1 MRLGMSGGFLP
12 SRMDEFTPETAQR
25 IKELGFS
32 GCFTR
37 FTDDPFEVQPATA
50 HRVRDILA
58 DHGLTVYQ
66 ATARRPPLH
75 HPDESVRR
83 ESVRTQTACIRLHK
97 HLGAYE
103 SHTQPGSLNPK
114 GAWTP
119 HPYNWTQ
126 QAKDQLIKSLRELA
140 PVAEDCGVY
149 VAMEGHVIVTL
160 NSAQT
165 TVDVLHAVGS
175 EYVRYC
181 WDAVNWITLDT
192 IYDTTT
198 AIHQMADVLG
208 TLPVSAHAKDV
219 VVEDRLVTH
228 ISEVPAGLGLLDFDA
243 FMTRLEAIDPDLPL
257 VVEHCTADELPR
269 ISDFLHSKAVELG
282 IQVRG

>member
-1 MRLGMSGGFLP
+1 MRLGMSGAFLP
-12 SRMDEFTPETAQR
+12 SKMDEFSAETAKR
-25 IKELGFS
+25 IKDLRFS

-37 FTDDPFEVQPATA
+37 FTDDPFELQPAKA

-58 DHGLTVYQ
+58 DHGLSLYQ
-66 ATARRPPLH
+66 SIVRRPPLH
-75 HPDESVRR
+75 HPDESVRK
-83 ESVRTQTACIRLHK
+83 ESVKTLAAVLRMNK
-97 HLGAYE
+97 ELGARE
-103 SHTQPGSLNPK
+103 SHTAPGSLNPK

-119 HPYNWTQ
+119 HPYNWTE

-149 VAMEGHVIVTL
+149 VGMEGHVIVTL

-165 TVDVLHAVGS
+165 MADVLNAVGS
-175 EYVRYC
+175 KWIRC
-181 WDAVNWITLDT
+181 AWDAVNWITLDT

-198 AIHQMADVLG
+198 AVQRMGDALG

-219 VVEDRLVTH
+219 VIEDRLVTH
-228 ISEVPAGLGLLDFDA
+228 ISEVPAGLGLLDYDV

-269 ISDFLHSKAVELG
+269 IGDFLHSKAADLG
-282 IQVRG
+282 ITIRE